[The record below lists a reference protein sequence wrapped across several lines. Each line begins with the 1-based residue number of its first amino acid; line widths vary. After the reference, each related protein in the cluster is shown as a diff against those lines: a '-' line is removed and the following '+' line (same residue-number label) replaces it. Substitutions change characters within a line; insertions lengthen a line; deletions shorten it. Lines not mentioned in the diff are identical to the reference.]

1 VCLDP
6 YLGYTECYLRV
17 ALEIHRIDVYSP
29 APHVSNAQC
38 TPDRDQETS
47 TVPPHI

>member
-6 YLGYTECYLRV
+6 YLGYTERYLHV
-17 ALEIHRIDVYSP
+17 ALEIRRIDVYSP

-38 TPDRDQETS
+38 TPDGDQDTR